1 MRIKQKRE
9 RPGRPYKACTVAS
22 NCAQKRT
29 HTEAKTTGPPPRAAP
44 PADSIRGLLAAANE
58 ATGTKPF
65 ALGAT
70 DTPFYRRDGGKGRWL
85 KREDEQ
91 LRAILAKVKDM
102 GSADWEKIARKHA
115 TRDAGECRLRW
126 EKVIKIGGK
135 MGRFTAEEDQKIL
148 DLVKEGLD
156 RVEIIFQAP
165 HAL

>member
-85 KREDEQ
+85 KTCPFCGGDPSPVDCSNDARSPSPVDCSNDA
-91 LRAILAKVKDM
+91 AIALAL
-102 GSADWEKIARKHA
+102 SRSWA
-115 TRDAGECRLRW
+115 
-126 EKVIKIGGK
+126 
-135 MGRFTAEEDQKIL
+135 
-148 DLVKEGLD
+148 
-156 RVEIIFQAP
+156 
-165 HAL
+165 

>member
-1 MRIKQKRE
+1 MQH
-9 RPGRPYKACTVAS
+9 A
-22 NCAQKRT
+22 
-29 HTEAKTTGPPPRAAP
+29 
-44 PADSIRGLLAAANE
+44 
-58 ATGTKPF
+58 
-65 ALGAT
+65 
-70 DTPFYRRDGGKGRWL
+70 GRWL

-148 DLVKEGLD
+148 DLVKEGLG